1 MATIL
6 KPAEPKTTPQTAT
19 LTPIESVDAP
29 ARQLSARDSEQLLHS
44 LENPPAPSPRLLEAA
59 SRYRNTQTSG

>member
-6 KPAEPKTTPQTAT
+6 KPAESKTTPQTT
-19 LTPIESVDAP
+19 NQTPIESVDAP
-29 ARQLSARDSEQLLHS
+29 ARQLSARDSEQLIHS

-59 SRYRNTQTSG
+59 SRYRSTQAGG